1 MIEFLLEP
9 LRYDFMQI
17 ALFMAF
23 GVSIVC
29 AVLSCFLVLKSYSL
43 LGDALS
49 HSVMP
54 GMILAYAA
62 GLPLG
67 VGAFISSLGCLW
79 IIEFLKQRSGLKNDA
94 IIGMSFT
101 GFFAFGLLLYSKVES
116 PLHIN
121 EILFGN
127 LLGVSASSMQNSLV
141 VFTMVLI
148 VILLFF
154 RRFFTVFFDEVNAR
168 LVGLN
173 PKNYYYLMLLILSF
187 VVVFCFSAVGVILVV
202 AMLILPGAA
211 AFLVTSKFWMM
222 QICAVSFAIFSSLF
236 GIIVSFH
243 TDSSTQ
249 ALIVLAQ
256 TLIFVFCLGYSK
268 IKAL

>member
-54 GMILAYAA
+54 GMILSYAA

-116 PLHIN
+116 PLHVN

-141 VFTMVLI
+141 VFAMGLNG
-148 VILLFF
+148 ILLFF
-154 RRFFTVFFDEVNAR
+154 RRYFTVFFDEGNAR
-168 LVGLN
+168 IVGLN
-173 PKNYYYLMLLILSF
+173 PKNYYYFM
-187 VVVFCFSAVGVILVV
+187 
-202 AMLILPGAA
+202 
-211 AFLVTSKFWMM
+211 
-222 QICAVSFAIFSSLF
+222 
-236 GIIVSFH
+236 
-243 TDSSTQ
+243 
-249 ALIVLAQ
+249 AL
-256 TLIFVFCLGYSK
+256 GP
-268 IKAL
+268 